1 MGRPD
6 GFAAAIPG
14 DDDLLKRASLRDSR
28 YDQHRAAASEDDRV
42 CDRQRMGF
50 RRALPLVLTKD
61 DKVGGA
67 SVADNAPTDIFL
79 RAASACARP
88 ALRCLLPG
96 LSRARARVCR
106 HYLWRIAARLSG

>member
-1 MGRPD
+1 MGRTD

-14 DDDLLKRASLRDSR
+14 DDDLLERASLHDSR

-61 DKVGGA
+61 DKVGVA
-67 SVADNAPTDIFL
+67 SVAVNALSDIIFRLEPACVRQAL
-79 RAASACARP
+79 RSLLAEDCRRP
-88 ALRCLLPG
+88 ARFFNP
-96 LSRARARVCR
+96 
-106 HYLWRIAARLSG
+106 